1 MAKRAFLWHVLVH
14 VATLEWRQQWLGSML
29 DMDGLNGSTVLIET
43 RGSNS
48 IIQLVLRGHTF
59 VFKEMGG
66 NKEWACCRKVV

>member
-14 VATLEWRQQWLGSML
+14 VATLEWRQQWLGSMI

-66 NKEWACCRKVV
+66 NEECACCRKEV